1 MKLSPKMSAC
11 FLRLH
16 VCDVMQF
23 LDDHARMCTRGPVTL
38 VAYSKSKQCNK
49 VIIIVLSSYVQATFG
64 NIRTH
69 VWR

>member
-1 MKLSPKMSAC
+1 MKLSPKMSAY
-11 FLRLH
+11 FLRLQ

-23 LDDHARMCTRGPVTL
+23 RDDHAHMRIRGPVTL
-38 VAYSKSKQCNK
+38 VAYSKFKQCNK
-49 VIIIVLSSYVQATFG
+49 VIVLSSHVQAIFG